1 LVVVDAKNL
10 DFTDV
15 LKGLLDENA
24 ILVINKSDL
33 LEGDIDPEIKKLDHV
48 LISIKKNLNIDE
60 LISKIKNNL
69 KNKFI
74 TSDDILI
81 TRERHRQHL
90 EQCLEPSQKF

>member
-1 LVVVDAKNL
+1 M
-10 DFTDV
+10 
-15 LKGLLDENA
+15 KGLLDQNA

-33 LEGDIDPEIKKLDHV
+33 LEKDFDPEVKKFNHV
-48 LISIKKNLNIDE
+48 LISIKENLNIDE

-81 TRERHRQHL
+81 T
-90 EQCLEPSQKF
+90 S

>member
-1 LVVVDAKNL
+1 MQKTLI
-10 DFTDV
+10 FTDV
-15 LKGLLDENA
+15 LRDLLDQNT

-33 LEGDIDPEIKKLDHV
+33 LDGDIDPEIKKLNHV
-48 LISIKKNLNIDE
+48 LISIKENLNIDE
-60 LISKIKNNL
+60 LILKIKNDF

-90 EQCLEPSQKF
+90 KQCLELS